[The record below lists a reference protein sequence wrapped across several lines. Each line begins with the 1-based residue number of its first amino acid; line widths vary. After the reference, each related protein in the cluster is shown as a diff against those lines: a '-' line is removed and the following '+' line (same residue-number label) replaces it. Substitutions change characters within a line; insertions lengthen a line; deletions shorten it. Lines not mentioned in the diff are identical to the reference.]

1 MNVYVEVSAMESQSI
16 KAVPA
21 VKAFTSEQRLR
32 LASYLNER
40 SDLKQMAL
48 LSLLANGYR
57 YNELVSAKVSKARQ
71 DYCYFAEIS
80 KSKCRTDQPQ
90 LYFGKHVTDWI
101 AFASLKPGALLFSS
115 ERFKK
120 KPMSRVVLTRMVKSW
135 LVVMGCEDEVDLG
148 ALQLFRRKALATR
161 RTAFRT

>member
-1 MNVYVEVSAMESQSI
+1 M
-16 KAVPA
+16 
-21 VKAFTSEQRLR
+21 
-32 LASYLNER
+32 
-40 SDLKQMAL
+40 
-48 LSLLANGYR
+48 
-57 YNELVSAKVSKARQ
+57 
-71 DYCYFAEIS
+71 
-80 KSKCRTDQPQ
+80 
-90 LYFGKHVTDWI
+90 TDWI

-135 LVVMGCEDEVDLG
+135 LVVMGCEDEIDLG